1 MFGIHLVDRDFE
13 AAREMATNR
22 LRDHRQWVE
31 NGCTHDGPQS
41 PYISTIDYDR
51 LLNNGRD
58 KSALTKGL

>member
-1 MFGIHLVDRDFE
+1 MFGLHLFDRDFE

-22 LRDHRQWVE
+22 LRDHQQWVE

-58 KSALTKGL
+58 TSALTKGL